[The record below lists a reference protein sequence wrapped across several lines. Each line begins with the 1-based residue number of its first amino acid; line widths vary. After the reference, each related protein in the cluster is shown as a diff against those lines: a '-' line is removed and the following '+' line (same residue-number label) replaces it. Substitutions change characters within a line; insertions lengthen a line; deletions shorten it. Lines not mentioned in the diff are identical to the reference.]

1 VESDE
6 HVDFHSSESSGDVN
20 SLIALLGAP
29 KQNEGKQVLKH
40 SIVDKSPKKQEEEA
54 PRVGRSSKEVDTF
67 HVFMVQQREAI
78 T

>member
-1 VESDE
+1 M
-6 HVDFHSSESSGDVN
+6 N

-29 KQNEGKQVLKH
+29 RQKGGKQMLEH
-40 SIVDKSPKKQEEEA
+40 SIVDESPKKQEEEA
-54 PRVGRSSKEVDTF
+54 PRVGRSSKEFLVDTF